1 MCQLPQDRS
10 VLDGDHGVARSG
22 DLEADP
28 AVGQRYARY
37 QTGCALP
44 DDCGARAR
52 DGRGRIEP
60 LGRGA
65 VAAHGRVET
74 VIAGGGDEVAV
85 RGARLAQ
92 VDDLLLAGLL
102 RHLQFTADG
111 AFARRSSHGHR
122 GGRHRCQRLVL
133 YGRYREFACRGRDLA
148 PLLIGNGAPC
158 LHVSRDG
165 DFDISALRRK
175 CDRGIGRQCQ
185 FGIGKLF
192 GSVVVGASHQT
203 YAQRAYPQQYKFLH
217 TLLIFEL
224 DTMFPL
230 RFVIGQTV
238 ESFLLHD
245 RMGSRP
251 N

>member
-1 MCQLPQDRS
+1 MHRAEVHVHHLVSGFRIQPRDFGFGIPDVPAPQDRS

-85 RGARLAQ
+85 RSTFPAQ
-92 VDDLLLAGLL
+92 VGVLFLARFL
-102 RHLQFTADG
+102 RYLQFAADG
-111 AFARRSSHGHR
+111 AFARCRGYGHG
-122 GGRHRCQRLVL
+122 GGRHRFRRLVL
-133 YGRYREFACRGRDLA
+133 YGRYREFTCGDRDFA
-148 PLLIGNGAPC
+148 PLLVGNGVPT
-158 LHVSRDG
+158 LHVGRDG
-165 DFDISALRRK
+165 DLDASAFCRK
-175 CDRGIGRQCQ
+175 CDRGIGRQRQ

-192 GSVVVGASHQT
+192 GGVVVGASRQT
-203 YAQRAYPQQYKFLH
+203 YAQCAYRQQ
-217 TLLIFEL
+217 
-224 DTMFPL
+224 
-230 RFVIGQTV
+230 
-238 ESFLLHD
+238 
-245 RMGSRP
+245 
-251 N
+251 

>member
-1 MCQLPQDRS
+1 MHRAEVHVHHLVSGFRIQLRDFGFGIPDVPAPQDRS

-85 RGARLAQ
+85 RSTFPAQ
-92 VDDLLLAGLL
+92 VGVLFLARFL
-102 RHLQFTADG
+102 RYLQFAADG
-111 AFARRSSHGHR
+111 AFARCRGYGHG
-122 GGRHRCQRLVL
+122 GGRHRFRRLVL
-133 YGRYREFACRGRDLA
+133 YGRYREFTCGDRDIA
-148 PLLIGNGAPC
+148 PLLVGNGVPA
-158 LHVSRDG
+158 LHVGRDG
-165 DFDISALRRK
+165 DLDASAFCRK
-175 CDRGIGRQCQ
+175 YDRGIGRQRQ

-192 GSVVVGASHQT
+192 GGVVVGASRQT
-203 YAQRAYPQQYKFLH
+203 YAQCAYRQQ
-217 TLLIFEL
+217 
-224 DTMFPL
+224 
-230 RFVIGQTV
+230 
-238 ESFLLHD
+238 
-245 RMGSRP
+245 
-251 N
+251 